1 MSGYRTIMSRRS
13 HRVVVNL
20 DAKGLKELSNDDLKA
35 VLRGADDIITQGG
48 RTLLMRILRGSASKD
63 VLDRSLDQSPV
74 YGYFRDLPDGATLA
88 HIDWVILNGYLRI
101 EYSSRLPLLVYTQKG
116 WEIEREIYA
125 NELLEKIE
133 AALKDGPPYEMAHL
147 KDRDRGMI
155 LLLLDKVAATGNR
168 NFIPALKAWKRV
180 DYKKIQ
186 QRIQQTI
193 QRLEASDSQ

>member
-1 MSGYRTIMSRRS
+1 MSRRS
-13 HRVVVNL
+13 HRVAINL
-20 DAKGLKELSNDDLKA
+20 DTKGLKELSEDDLKA
-35 VLRGADDIITQGG
+35 ILRGADDIIAQGG

-63 VLDRSLDQSPV
+63 VLDRGLDQSTV
-74 YGYFRDLPDGATLA
+74 YGYFRDLTNDATLA
-88 HIDWVILNGYLRI
+88 RIDWVILNGYLRI
-101 EYSSRLPLLVYTQKG
+101 EYASRLPLLVYTQEG
-116 WEIEREIYA
+116 WEIEREIYS

-133 AALKDGPPYEMAHL
+133 AALTDGPPYEMAHL

-180 DYKKIQ
+180 DYKKVQ

-193 QRLEASDSQ
+193 QRLEANDSQ

>member
-1 MSGYRTIMSRRS
+1 MSRRS
-13 HRVVVNL
+13 HRVAINL
-20 DAKGLKELSNDDLKA
+20 DTKGLKELSEDDLKA
-35 VLRGADDIITQGG
+35 ILRGADDIIAQGG

-74 YGYFRDLPDGATLA
+74 YGYFRDLSNEDTLA
-88 HIDWVILNGYLRI
+88 RIDWVILNGYLRI
-101 EYSSRLPLLVYTQKG
+101 EYASRLPLLVYTQEG
-116 WEIEREIYA
+116 WEIERETYA
-125 NELLEKIE
+125 DELLKEIE
-133 AALKDGPPYEMAHL
+133 AALKDDPPYEMAHL

-180 DYKKIQ
+180 DYKKVQ

-193 QRLEASDSQ
+193 QRLEANDSQ